1 MALGRLLCRARR
13 SRVALASL
21 GAVLVA
27 LSLSGCRNKQEEAR
41 QKAELAKAL
50 SQYQAQ
56 IGELQ
61 KQASGLRARFDKLPE
76 DLPGIDPVRDDL
88 RALEEVLGVENGR
101 MQWLSGKLDAAFVSA
116 KKEDIEAV
124 RKGIPEGDG
133 GIAPL
138 VVKVAHELSPL
149 ERLAAQRRFFESLD
163 AARKAEAVQ
172 KAPAPKP
179 R

>member
-101 MQWLSGKLDAAFVSA
+101 TSKPSGRAF
-116 KKEDIEAV
+116 
-124 RKGIPEGDG
+124 P
-133 GIAPL
+133 
-138 VVKVAHELSPL
+138 KVTAG
-149 ERLAAQRRFFESLD
+149 
-163 AARKAEAVQ
+163 
-172 KAPAPKP
+172 
-179 R
+179 